1 MVRNSIGPDAYVAD
15 ELIVSRAGIRIRV
28 GNTDA
33 EGRMAM
39 VDLLAYLKEQV
50 LANKWANAQLFTV
63 ATLTGHACLVSGNY
77 TMVMDNGP
85 ARLAKV
91 AQRIIEA
98 GERVGDCCELSTIRR
113 EDYEFCKGKSEYE
126 QVLQCNNAA
135 SSRTPRG
142 HQFPAAFLAIVSG
155 LDKHGIDS
163 TQPIG
168 YTHVDIAASSGPFPG
183 KLLCSIS
190 LSLSLSLALYL
201 SLSHLL
207 PFIQK
212 KNLTFN
218 EEIIY
223 LFKTIYIILH

>member
-1 MVRNSIGPDAYVAD
+1 MLLISGALAMVRNSIGPDAYVAD
-15 ELIVSRAGIRIRV
+15 ELIVSRAGVRIRV

-39 VDLLAYLKEQV
+39 VDLLAHLKEQV
-50 LANKWANAQLFTV
+50 VNKKYANPQLFTV
-63 ATLTGHACLVSGNY
+63 ATLTGHACIVSGNY

-85 ARLAKV
+85 ARKAKT

-98 GERVGDCCELSTIRR
+98 GELIGDPCELSTIRR

-155 LDKHGIDS
+155 LDKHGLDS
-163 TQPIG
+163 THEIG
-168 YTHVDIAASSGPFPG
+168 YTHIDIAASSGPFPG
-183 KLLCSIS
+183 NINSKIDFN
-190 LSLSLSLALYL
+190 LSK
-201 SLSHLL
+201 
-207 PFIQK
+207 ID
-212 KNLTFN
+212 
-218 EEIIY
+218 IY
-223 LFKTIYIILH
+223 LI